1 MEITTENISEVL
13 RNLPQDAGIY
23 KYFSAEGEIIYVG
36 KAKNLKSRVS
46 SYFQKSNQLS
56 RKTLRLV
63 SEIRRIEL
71 TVVNTE
77 MDAFLLEN
85 NLIKENQPKYNI
97 LLKDDKTYPYICITH
112 ERFPRVLA
120 VRSLD
125 RTLGTYYGP
134 YASVKAMNTMLELF
148 RELFPIRTCAY
159 DLSEENIRKQK
170 YKACLEYHIK
180 KCKAPCEALQKE
192 EEYNREIEQIRLILK
207 GKMSIAKNYF
217 KQKMQEAA
225 DAWAFE
231 EAQVLKEK
239 YEALDK
245 FQTKSMVANP
255 NVTDLDVFTIS
266 ADEKTAYYNFFHI
279 QNGCIVRTQ
288 TAVLKKK
295 LDETDSTIL
304 KHLIVEFLENA
315 EAKIITNVEPDEEL
329 LEHFTITVPKIGDLK
344 QLIELSYKNVLY
356 LKKEHLNRKNE
367 QTENS
372 TQKRVL
378 ETLQQD
384 LRLLHLPKHIECFDN
399 SNIQGTN
406 PVASMVCFRDGKPAK
421 KDYRH
426 YNIKTVTG
434 ANDFAS
440 MHEIVT
446 RRYKR
451 LKEERQPL
459 PNLIIVDG
467 GKGQLSSAVEALK
480 ELELYGAIPIIGIAK
495 RLEEIYYPEDEVPLY
510 LSKKSESLRLIQRM
524 RDEAHRFA
532 ITFHRQ
538 KRSNNSLISRLEE
551 IDGIGEKTVKILLE
565 KYKSVLKIK
574 KISESELAELV
585 GRHKASLVKAT
596 LEEEK

>member
-1 MEITTENISEVL
+1 MEITSENMNEVL

-23 KYFSAEGEIIYVG
+23 KYFNAEGEIIYVG

-112 ERFPRVLA
+112 DRFPRVLA

-148 RELFPIRTCAY
+148 RELFAIRTCTY

-192 EEYNREIEQIRLILK
+192 EAYNYEIEQIRLILR

-255 NVTDLDVFTIS
+255 NITDLDVFTIS
-266 ADEKTAYYNFFHI
+266 SDEKIAYYNFFHV

-304 KHLIVEFLENA
+304 KHLMVEFLENT

-344 QLIELSYKNVLY
+344 HLVELSYKNVLY

-367 QTENS
+367 QIENS

-406 PVASMVCFRDGKPAK
+406 PVASMVCFRDGKAAK

-426 YNIKTVTG
+426 YNIKTVVG

-440 MHEIVT
+440 MHEIVS

-451 LKEERQPL
+451 LKEEKQPL

-551 IDGIGEKTVKILLE
+551 IDGIGEKTVKMLLE

-585 GRHKASLVKAT
+585 GKHKASLVKAA
-596 LEEEK
+596 LEEE